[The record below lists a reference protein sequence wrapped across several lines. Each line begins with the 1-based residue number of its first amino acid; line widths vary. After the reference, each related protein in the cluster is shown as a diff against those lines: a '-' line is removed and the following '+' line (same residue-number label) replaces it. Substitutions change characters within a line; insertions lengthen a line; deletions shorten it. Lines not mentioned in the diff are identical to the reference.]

1 MEKEEYKIYPYR
13 WIILL
18 SMIPI
23 LATINVFWLTFA
35 PITDIAKDF
44 YHVSPL
50 SIAFLSMAYMIV
62 YIVAAPFASWL
73 VDSKGFRAAM
83 GVGALISALFGMLRG
98 VFASNFTAVI
108 IFQIGVAIA
117 QPFLVNSITKVAAR
131 WFPLRERATATGIAT
146 MATYVGMIVA
156 MVLTPWLTDT
166 LGLERMLLVY
176 GYAAIACAVI
186 FLVFSR
192 ERPPTLPGPGEELV
206 NRLNLKDLRGLL
218 HKSNFVI
225 LIILF
230 FIVMGI
236 FNAVMTWVENILN
249 PRGISSVQAGLIGG
263 LLVVAGLI
271 GALVLP
277 LISDQIRKRV
287 PLLVWSLLAVIPG
300 FLGLTFFKSYAWLLV
315 SASIMGFFVMGMGP
329 VGFQYGAEVAYPV
342 PEGTSYGI
350 LMMMGQISGIIFI
363 YAMDALRSPS
373 GDMTTSLLF
382 LIGLMFVSFLLAL
395 RLKESA
401 LMTVKTPG
409 IVDGKEN
416 ENNKVG
422 KRK

>member
-1 MEKEEYKIYPYR
+1 MEKAEYRIYPYR
-13 WIILL
+13 WVILL

-23 LATINVFWLTFA
+23 LVTINVFWLTFA

-44 YHVSPL
+44 YQVSPL

-62 YIVAAPFASWL
+62 YIVVAPFASWL
-73 VDSKGFRAAM
+73 VDSRGFRAAM

-98 VFASNFTAVI
+98 VFASNFTAVT

-131 WFPLRERATATGIAT
+131 WFPLKERATATGIAT

-156 MVLTPWLTDT
+156 MVLTPLLTEN

-176 GYAAIACAVI
+176 GYAAVVCAVI

-192 ERPPTLPGPGEELV
+192 ERPPAPPGPGEELV
-206 NRLNLKDLRGLL
+206 NRLNLKDLRDLWRKG
-218 HKSNFVI
+218 SFVI
-225 LIILF
+225 LMACF

-263 LLVVAGLI
+263 LLVVAGLF

-277 LISDQIRKRV
+277 LISDQVRKRV
-287 PLLVWSLLAVIPG
+287 PILVWSILAAIPG
-300 FLGLTFFKSYAWLLV
+300 FLGLTFFKSYGWLLV

-363 YAMDALRSPS
+363 YVMDALRSSS
-373 GDMTTSLLF
+373 GDMTYSLLL
-382 LIGLMFVSFLLAL
+382 LIALMFVAFLLAL

-401 LMTVKTPG
+401 LMAARNVKTK
-409 IVDGKEN
+409 DDESEK
-416 ENNKVG
+416 NNK
-422 KRK
+422 RE